1 MEFNLTVFDWVALGV
16 VIQALAFGGLVIVIS
31 KNSQATQLS
40 AHLANAVATTDI
52 QERLAEAGRR
62 FEDAKSNNEQEKTQ
76 YELSYMAA
84 TIETYLVTTD
94 PIRKQVGYGQAQA
107 LVVKG
112 AVAVLV
118 SALRRSE
125 IRTTVAETF
134 EREGYPR
141 IAKFAAAM
149 ELKFDG

>member
-52 QERLAEAGRR
+52 HERLAEAGRR
-62 FEDAKSNNEQEKTQ
+62 FKDAKSNNEEEKMQ
-76 YELSYMAA
+76 YELSYISA

-94 PIRKQVGYGQAQA
+94 HIRKQVGYGQA

-118 SALRRSE
+118 SALPRSE